1 MKMKRRWCLLTVL
14 LLLAVPILA
23 GCGKGPETK
32 VSLES
37 GEYTGEQTVEL
48 SNAKG
53 ADIYYT
59 LNGEDP
65 KGEAGLKYEKPLKI
79 NFDTTLK
86 AFSKDGNSKG
96 EVVEATY
103 TIKEKKEVV
112 LSEDEREFLAN
123 VTGTYQNGEDQ
134 VIINGN
140 RTLEWKNGQGSGSSE
155 YTIELPKDGDGYQG
169 TLIYTDQNGKEA
181 KMVIDCMPPGDNAI
195 FINEVSYD
203 YIG

>member
-1 MKMKRRWCLLTVL
+1 MKREITCISC
-14 LLLAVPILA
+14 PM
-23 GCGKGPETK
+23 GCQM
-32 VSLES
+32 V
-37 GEYTGEQTVEL
+37 VE
-48 SNAKG
+48 
-53 ADIYYT
+53 
-59 LNGEDP
+59 E
-65 KGEAGLKYEKPLKI
+65 
-79 NFDTTLK
+79 
-86 AFSKDGNSKG
+86 KDGQF
-96 EVVEATY
+96 T
-103 TIKEKKEVV
+103 
-112 LSEDEREFLAN
+112 
-123 VTGTYQNGEDQ
+123 VTGNTCKNGEDQ